1 MLRFSHPARLLRK
14 RRRRGRSQPKR
25 RNSLPPRATTAPATS
40 AARRSHRSR
49 TRCRRATRV
58 HIPPRSRAPATAATP
73 ASADKQNHGRHTK
86 RWGAGPPSVDDF
98 DELVFDFEP
107 FIADILPPMS
117 ITGHHQSEKARRE
130 AIERAAVSAPAGM
143 SHQKLA
149 EKYRTV
155 VCRHW
160 LRGLCMK
167 GDNCE
172 FLHQMDMDRMP
183 VCRWGENCRIKDCP
197 YKHEAEADKPQ
208 CVFYQQGFVI
218 TGPSAATATGSRRR
232 TKGRPSPTLAWA
244 SRRVGTSSRPR
255 PSGGGPR
262 RRGPWG
268 CRLTLCGARSR
279 VNCMS
284 LSRLCLPLSLSHSPY
299 SLPSL
304 YAPYVLS
311 LGVLLVVDNANHHW
325 KIVSTRGLTSPRSPP
340 ASL

>member
-1 MLRFSHPARLLRK
+1 MA
-14 RRRRGRSQPKR
+14 
-25 RNSLPPRATTAPATS
+25 ATS
-40 AARRSHRSR
+40 
-49 TRCRRATRV
+49 
-58 HIPPRSRAPATAATP
+58 
-73 ASADKQNHGRHTK
+73 K

-183 VCRWGENCRIKDCP
+183 VCRWGENCRIKD
-197 YKHEAEADKPQ
+197 
-208 CVFYQQGFVI
+208 
-218 TGPSAATATGSRRR
+218 
-232 TKGRPSPTLAWA
+232 
-244 SRRVGTSSRPR
+244 
-255 PSGGGPR
+255 
-262 RRGPWG
+262 
-268 CRLTLCGARSR
+268 
-279 VNCMS
+279 
-284 LSRLCLPLSLSHSPY
+284 LSLIH
-299 SLPSL
+299 
-304 YAPYVLS
+304 
-311 LGVLLVVDNANHHW
+311 
-325 KIVSTRGLTSPRSPP
+325 I
-340 ASL
+340 

>member
-1 MLRFSHPARLLRK
+1 MA
-14 RRRRGRSQPKR
+14 
-25 RNSLPPRATTAPATS
+25 ATS
-40 AARRSHRSR
+40 
-49 TRCRRATRV
+49 
-58 HIPPRSRAPATAATP
+58 
-73 ASADKQNHGRHTK
+73 K

-208 CVFYQQGFVI
+208 CVFYQQGFCYH
-218 TGPSAATATGSRRR
+218 GPECRYRHWKQAGDKRPAIADFSLGIAQGRDFKQAAAERRR
-232 TKGRPSPTLAWA
+232 PSEARP
-244 SRRVGTSSRPR
+244 VGM
-255 PSGGGPR
+255 PSYAL
-262 RRGPWG
+262 RG
-268 CRLTLCGARSR
+268 
-279 VNCMS
+279 
-284 LSRLCLPLSLSHSPY
+284 
-299 SLPSL
+299 
-304 YAPYVLS
+304 
-311 LGVLLVVDNANHHW
+311 
-325 KIVSTRGLTSPRSPP
+325 
-340 ASL
+340 

>member
-1 MLRFSHPARLLRK
+1 MA
-14 RRRRGRSQPKR
+14 
-25 RNSLPPRATTAPATS
+25 ATS
-40 AARRSHRSR
+40 
-49 TRCRRATRV
+49 
-58 HIPPRSRAPATAATP
+58 
-73 ASADKQNHGRHTK
+73 K

-208 CVFYQQGFVI
+208 CVFYQQGFCYH
-218 TGPSAATATGSRRR
+218 GPECRYRHWKQAADKRPAIADFSLGIAQGRDFKQAAAERRR
-232 TKGRPSPTLAWA
+232 PSEARPVGMPSYSLSSSSLYFSSCLLSLLHRRSFRRCLLNKEEPQLENRLHTRAKLAQ
-244 SRRVGTSSRPR
+244 VHL
-255 PSGGGPR
+255 PR
-262 RRGPWG
+262 R
-268 CRLTLCGARSR
+268 
-279 VNCMS
+279 
-284 LSRLCLPLSLSHSPY
+284 
-299 SLPSL
+299 
-304 YAPYVLS
+304 
-311 LGVLLVVDNANHHW
+311 
-325 KIVSTRGLTSPRSPP
+325 
-340 ASL
+340 